1 MILRNRKIGQF
12 CPIYFSS
19 FIFLV
24 YVNLYIMQQGK
35 VFRIVNS
42 GLYWADLRCIAD
54 KIQNPVCIFGR
65 VHGDRQLWYLID
77 FYGRFDNNQFIFIQ
91 NEESRPFLV
100 KLDKMRNCLFKKHN
114 YSESKADI
122 IWYTPSGSFINAL
135 ILHNLD
141 AVDIKISL
149 KSVFK

>member
-1 MILRNRKIGQF
+1 
-12 CPIYFSS
+12 
-19 FIFLV
+19 
-24 YVNLYIMQQGK
+24 MQQGK
-35 VFRIVNS
+35 VFRILNS
-42 GLYWADLRCIAD
+42 DIYWADLRCIAD

-91 NEESRPFLV
+91 NEGSRPFLV

-135 ILHNLD
+135 IFHNLD
-141 AVDIKISL
+141 AIDIKISL

>member
-1 MILRNRKIGQF
+1 
-12 CPIYFSS
+12 
-19 FIFLV
+19 
-24 YVNLYIMQQGK
+24 MQQGN
-35 VFRIVNS
+35 VFRLLKS
-42 GLYWADLRCIAD
+42 DKSWADLRCIVD

-65 VHGDRQLWYLID
+65 KHRDRQLWYLID

-91 NEESRPFLV
+91 NEGSRPFLI

-135 ILHNLD
+135 IFHDLD
-141 AVDIKISL
+141 AIDIKISL
-149 KSVFK
+149 KSIFK